1 MKPQTQ
7 ALPTDFQLDIVHPSH
22 GLWHD
27 VVDHVSERYQ
37 QAFSADLKVY
47 MPAYLTLLDNDEIA
61 SVCGFRIAAD
71 EPLFLEQYL
80 DAPAHEMISQLFEQS
95 VERNN
100 LVEFGHLASFAKGMS
115 PLHFYLIAECLA
127 ENGFEWCIFTAT
139 DPLFA
144 LMSRLGLEPRLI
156 TCADANKVV
165 DAQKTWGTYYE
176 YQPKVYAG
184 NLIKG
189 LQRLR
194 LIQQNRRKQA

>member
-7 ALPTDFQLDIVHPSH
+7 ATHFQLDIVYPSH
-22 GLWHD
+22 ALWKP
-27 VVDHVSERYQ
+27 VVNHVSLRYQ
-37 QAFSADLKVY
+37 QAFRAELKLF

-80 DAPAHEMISQLFEQS
+80 DAPAEVLISNLFQQP
-95 VERNN
+95 VERSN

-115 PLHFYLIAECLA
+115 PLHFFLIAECLV

-156 TCADANKVV
+156 ADADAEKILDAPKV
-165 DAQKTWGTYYE
+165 WGTYYE
-176 YQPKVYAG
+176 HQPKVFAG

-194 LIQQNRRKQA
+194 LVHNRRKQA